1 VASRR
6 ATVTADHVG
15 MHAPA
20 RHGTHMGGTLRGL
33 LAACASARLDV
44 LVFSSAS
51 AFLAVH
57 AAVDSFVAPEPA
69 NGAIFLCLGCK
80 QLSRGGRSRVS
91 LTFARCSHGASNL
104 A

>member
-1 VASRR
+1 M
-6 ATVTADHVG
+6 TADHVG

-69 NGAIFLCLGCK
+69 NGATSCAWAANSCHAEGA
-80 QLSRGGRSRVS
+80 RGSP
-91 LTFARCSHGASNL
+91 
-104 A
+104 